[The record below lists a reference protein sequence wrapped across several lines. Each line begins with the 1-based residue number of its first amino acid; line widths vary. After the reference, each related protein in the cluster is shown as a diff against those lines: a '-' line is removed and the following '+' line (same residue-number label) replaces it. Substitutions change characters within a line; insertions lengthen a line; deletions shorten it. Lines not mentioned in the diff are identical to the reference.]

1 MVCAWCLLPILHFYS
16 SSYFLHKARKKVGRL
31 LTAESLAK
39 PALTC
44 ATTTTRCR
52 VKRHLQTIRSHE
64 HASPAE
70 TKPTQRFV
78 SREKSGLHP
87 SRLQTL
93 FKSYGNLGI
102 ESFGQNLGPA
112 LITICLNVSL
122 QILFCTAIGVI
133 VSF

>member
-1 MVCAWCLLPILHFYS
+1 MVCPWCLLPILHFYS

-64 HASPAE
+64 HGRPAE
-70 TKPTQRFV
+70 TKPASTIFAQWV
-78 SREKSGLHP
+78 KMGYILLDSKLDSKVP
-87 SRLQTL
+87 SISNLVISKKYKRLWQL
-93 FKSYGNLGI
+93 D
-102 ESFGQNLGPA
+102 Q
-112 LITICLNVSL
+112 
-122 QILFCTAIGVI
+122 
-133 VSF
+133 